1 MGVQVVLKVWWD
13 LPLSPGFT
21 WFLASTLWSYQLYF
35 PPGRWKH
42 SGMLKEGTC
51 SSRKIFSKP
60 VYLKKGQLADF
71 NLITVLKTVH
81 WKPVTDNYLKF
92 KPRFLYKIFYLL
104 SWVLFSVCHYT
115 ERNIRFIGPGKRK
128 FGFLIWHLTDSKKAL
143 VLIHTSGIS

>member
-1 MGVQVVLKVWWD
+1 MVGPSLVTWLHLVSGLHSLVLPALFSTWEVEALGHAEGGHLLKSQD
-13 LPLSPGFT
+13 LFQACLFEERSII
-21 WFLASTLWSYQLYF
+21 
-35 PPGRWKH
+35 
-42 SGMLKEGTC
+42 E
-51 SSRKIFSKP
+51 
-60 VYLKKGQLADF
+60 VADF